1 MKKFVYATCLVQLS
15 CSASQNQDSS
25 TKIYG
30 GSKVATGEWLNSV
43 AIGNN
48 KRIFCTGT
56 AINPKL
62 VITAAHCL
70 KGEKT
75 KGLRV
80 YVGSGVMNGQVKGEY
95 EVSRA
100 AYSPLYDSND
110 ESDHDVGYLV
120 LKKSL
125 DLPKE
130 SYIPAAT
137 NSDEIKELIAVGK
150 KTHIVGFGEI
160 ENGSYGL
167 KYETTTSIK
176 SVGKTEI
183 FIGGDGRDSCYGDS
197 GGPAFGQLQTGEWR
211 VYGVVSRGKGC
222 GNGGI
227 WGLIHANICW
237 IQDNSGIDLDAD
249 PSLCED

>member
-1 MKKFVYATCLVQLS
+1 MKKFVCVACLFQLA
-15 CSASQNQDSS
+15 CSVSENQDSS

-30 GSKVATGEWLNSV
+30 GSKVATGEWLNTV

-70 KGEKT
+70 KGEKP

-100 AYSPLYDSND
+100 SYSPLYDAND

-130 SYIPAAT
+130 SFIPAAT
-137 NSDEIKELIAVGK
+137 SPDEIKELIAVGK

-167 KYETTTSIK
+167 KYETTTAIK

-183 FIGGDGRDSCYGDS
+183 FIGGNGRDSCYGDS

-237 IQDNSGIDLDAD
+237 IQDSSGIDLDAD
-249 PSLCED
+249 PTLCED